1 MVSCS
6 ACSLEN
12 PAGAR
17 FCMGCGAALQRSC
30 SSCGEL
36 ALEGARFCMACG
48 AQLDA
53 VSAAIQPA
61 AKQRPAASADE
72 PSVALASPTLDERRT
87 VTVLFAD
94 LSGYTAVAE
103 RLDPESVKR
112 QLERILGRLGEE
124 VVGLRGL
131 RRQVHRRQRD
141 GDLRRSGRA
150 RRRRRARGARR
161 PGDAG
166 GDGRAQRAAGRAA
179 RRHVRAVRGHQHG
192 RGARRSRRA
201 TATR

>member
-1 MVSCS
+1 MGSCS

-17 FCMGCGAALQRSC
+17 FCMGCGAALERSC

-48 AQLDA
+48 APLDA
-53 VSAAIQPA
+53 VSAGSEPA
-61 AKQRPAASADE
+61 GAQAHGASADE

-124 VVGLRGL
+124 VVAYGGY
-131 RRQVHRRQRD
+131 VD
-141 GDLRRSGRA
+141 KFIGDNVMA
-150 RRRRRARGARR
+150 IFGA
-161 PGDAG
+161 PVAHGDDAE
-166 GDGRAQRAAGRAA
+166 
-179 RRHVRAVRGHQHG
+179 RAVRAGLGMQ
-192 RGARRSRRA
+192 GARWARSTSRWPRSTVSRSSCVWVSTRA
-201 TATR
+201 RCSRVMSGTATR